1 MRRLEY
7 IIKKDELYHKKYKY
21 IDKHKSKSGKWVYV
35 YNKLKKG
42 ISDTRKVEAEEEGWK
57 GAYDVSPATLKGS
70 TGGTYSFN
78 ADTKSALKRTNENES
93 GRVNYTVKNGKQ
105 LFDTYDETVKI
116 TKPASSIG
124 KVGSVYVERNANI
137 TYGYLHRAYNTIE
150 SGKKAVEKLL
160 KKYF

>member
-1 MRRLEY
+1 MEY
-7 IIKKDELYHKKYKY
+7 LAIKNDDELYHKNYKY
-21 IDKHKSKSGKWVYV
+21 IDKYKSKSGKYVYV

-42 ISDTRKVEAEEEGWK
+42 ISDTRKVEAEEDGWK
-57 GAYDVSPATLKGS
+57 GAYDVSPASFKGS
-70 TGGTYSFN
+70 TGGTYSFG
-78 ADTKSALKRTNENES
+78 ADSKSTLKRTKENES
-93 GRVNYTVKNGKQ
+93 GSVNYNVKNGKQ

-116 TKPASSIG
+116 TSPSSSNE
-124 KVGSVYVERNANI
+124 KNGSVYVERNANI